1 MIYRP
6 IRCIQTGYAQGDYRF
21 VLELAGDHPL
31 IAVGLNPSTANE
43 EHPDPTV
50 RKMIGFAERAGYD
63 GLVILNLSSERAT
76 DKQRLAGCLDEKMHQ
91 RALQNEQ
98 EVVVRYPDADIWAA
112 WGDGV
117 GVRPY
122 LRGCVRDIWGILQ
135 NNRGNRLQ
143 IGALTAKGNP
153 RHPLYVSFRC
163 SFEPFDVEAYLKK

>member
-6 IRCIQTGYAQGDYRF
+6 IRCIQTGCAQGGYRF

-76 DKQRLAGCLDEKMHQ
+76 YKQRLAACLD
-91 RALQNEQ
+91 
-98 EVVVRYPDADIWAA
+98 
-112 WGDGV
+112 
-117 GVRPY
+117 
-122 LRGCVRDIWGILQ
+122 
-135 NNRGNRLQ
+135 
-143 IGALTAKGNP
+143 
-153 RHPLYVSFRC
+153 
-163 SFEPFDVEAYLKK
+163 